1 MVDIVNLTKYYDRF
15 IALDNVNLHI
25 DKGEIFG
32 FVGPNGAG
40 KTTTMKI
47 MCGLLKATSGK
58 IIINGVDALKKTSDV
73 RRMIGY
79 VPDFFGVYDNFRVI
93 EYMEFYASMYG
104 MSRREA
110 DVAADRLL
118 ELVNLTDKRDEFVD
132 GLSRGMKQ
140 RLCVARALIHDPE
153 LLILDE
159 PNSGLDPRARVEMKN
174 IMKDLRE
181 LGKTVVISSH
191 ILPELSEMCTS
202 IGIIDHGRI
211 VTSGKVNDIMTQG
224 HAEAPVK
231 IKGYIL
237 GLSERESLERIS
249 VIIRERF
256 SVDRISENGGELI
269 VYYHGDRESDAE
281 VLRSLVDN
289 GVHVHQFVREK
300 ENLESLFLEITGG
313 NEDDKKN
320 VY

>member
-1 MVDIVNLTKYYDRF
+1 MVDIVNLTKYYDGF
-15 IALDNVNLHI
+15 AALDNLNLHI

-47 MCGLLKATSGK
+47 MCGLIKATSGELL
-58 IIINGVDALKKTSDV
+58 IDGVNVLKQSADV
-73 RRMIGY
+73 RRKIGY
-79 VPDFFGVYDNFRVI
+79 VPDFFGVYDNFKVI
-93 EYMEFYASMYG
+93 EYMEFYGSMYG
-104 MSRREA
+104 MSRQASDEM
-110 DVAADRLL
+110 ADRLL
-118 ELVNLTDKRDEFVD
+118 ELVDLSDKREEFVD
-132 GLSRGMKQ
+132 VLSRGMKQ

-159 PNSGLDPRARVEMKN
+159 PNSGLDPRARVEMKD
-174 IMKDLRE
+174 IMKKLRE

-211 VTSGKVNDIMTQG
+211 VSSGKVDDIMAQG

-231 IKGYIL
+231 IRGYIL
-237 GLSERESLERIS
+237 GLSGHEALDRIS

-256 SVDRISENGGELI
+256 SVDRITEKDGELI

-281 VLRSLVDN
+281 LLRSLVDN

-313 NEDDKKN
+313 GADDKN
-320 VY
+320 NTH